1 MTNGTKIAL
10 LVGGLVVVGGGIA
23 FALTRKKSVPVR
35 PVSQTPEERTPQ
47 PVQAPEKKKKGALL
61 PVLGGLF
68 VAGGTYLAL
77 KKKDKTGDAFTMEES
92 DTYGYV

>member
-35 PVSQTPEERTPQ
+35 PVSQAPEEKPE
-47 PVQAPEKKKKGALL
+47 PGQAPEKKKKGALL

-77 KKKDKTGDAFTMEES
+77 KKKDKTGDAFTMEETDS
-92 DTYGYV
+92 FGY

>member
-23 FALTRKKSVPVR
+23 FALTRKKSVPAR
-35 PVSQTPEERTPQ
+35 PVISQAPEEKPE

-77 KKKDKTGDAFTMEES
+77 KKKDKTGDAFTMEETDS
-92 DTYGYV
+92 FGY